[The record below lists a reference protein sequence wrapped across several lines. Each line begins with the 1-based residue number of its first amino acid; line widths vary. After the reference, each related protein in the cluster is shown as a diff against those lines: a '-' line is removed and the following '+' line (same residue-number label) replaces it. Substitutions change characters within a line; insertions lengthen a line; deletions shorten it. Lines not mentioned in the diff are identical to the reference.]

1 MRSAPGPV
9 WTAAQVVTASS
20 VETSMST
27 LAHDKEHEMLT
38 SYEEVVDHTKKNFA
52 MDSNP
57 AYPHVYYS

>member
-1 MRSAPGPV
+1 
-9 WTAAQVVTASS
+9 
-20 VETSMST
+20 MST
-27 LAHDKEHEMLT
+27 LAHDKEPEMLT